1 MQDDTAERY
10 YARTVWDDTPWGS
23 HARVRAGGAVS
34 RAMAAERNRSEEDTD
49 RDGKHQSGRAVGS
62 RRSNAQSGS
71 GRDQVPIATY
81 HFISGCRPAARGG
94 ESLAWLGGTHGAGER
109 HARRA
114 WA

>member
-10 YARTVWDDTPWGS
+10 YARTAWDDTPGAL
-23 HARVRAGGAVS
+23 HARVRARRSVARS
-34 RAMAAERNRSEEDTD
+34 MAAERNRPEEDAE
-49 RDGKHQSGRAVGS
+49 RNGEHQSGRAVGS

-94 ESLAWLGGTHGAGER
+94 ESLAWLGEPTAPGSGP
-109 HARRA
+109 ARRA
-114 WA
+114 WT